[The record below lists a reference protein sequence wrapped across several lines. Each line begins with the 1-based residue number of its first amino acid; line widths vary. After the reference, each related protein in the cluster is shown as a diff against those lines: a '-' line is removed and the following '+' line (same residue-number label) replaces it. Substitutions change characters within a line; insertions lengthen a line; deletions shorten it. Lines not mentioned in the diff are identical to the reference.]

1 MWYSP
6 LVLKHMA
13 NLIIVNLAKG
23 ILSLG
28 DTQLLVIPCVV
39 GSVYAL
45 FKKLNYRYQG
55 QTIILSLYI
64 GLFISYW

>member
-1 MWYSP
+1 
-6 LVLKHMA
+6 MA

-64 GLFISYW
+64 GLFISY